1 MPKVSVVVPVYKVE
15 DYLSRCV
22 DSILEQT
29 FCDFELILVDDGSPD
44 RSGYI
49 CDYYALNDNR
59 VKVIHKQNGGLSSAR
74 NCAIEWIFSNSDS
87 EWITFIDSDDW
98 LHKDYLKLLVNSALN
113 TGADISICRFVRT
126 EYFDKNEVSSDINEK
141 IIFYNSEK
149 FFMEHNVEA
158 IIACAKLYK
167 RKFFSDIRYPE
178 GRLHEDEFTTYKI
191 LFQCKDICFVD
202 EVLYYYFIN
211 PESITSG
218 NSSEIWKPGKMA
230 FNDAVEER
238 LIYFKEKNMDKLYL
252 WQLEHYMYF
261 LCDSCKY
268 ITESGNSD
276 YKKKYLSDTRKR
288 LRKIIRLFEKTKGKS
303 LDKEK
308 IWIKQTAYPA
318 EMAVYWFFRGILE
331 RFSK

>member
-1 MPKVSVVVPVYKVE
+1 MLISVVVPVYKVE
-15 DYLSRCV
+15 EYLSRCV
-22 DSILEQT
+22 DSILNQT
-29 FCDFELILVDDGSPD
+29 FTDFELILVDDGSPD
-44 RSGYI
+44 NCGKM
-49 CDYYALNDNR
+49 CDEYAKSDNR
-59 VKVIHKQNGGLSSAR
+59 VTVIHRKNGGLSAAR
-74 NCAIEWIFSNSDS
+74 NSGIEWAFNNSDS
-87 EWITFIDSDDW
+87 EWITFIDSEDW
-98 LHKDYLKLLVNSALN
+98 VHADYLKILLDYAQKFN
-113 TGADISICRFVRT
+113 TEVSICDFLRTSDYIADDVLKEKLKVHKYSSEDFFVNR
-126 EYFDKNEVSSDINEK
+126 NLNAV
-141 IIFYNSEK
+141 
-149 FFMEHNVEA
+149 VA
-158 IIACAKLYK
+158 WGKLYK
-167 RKFFSDIRYPE
+167 KYFFKDIRYPE
-178 GRLHEDEFTTYKI
+178 GRLHEDEFTTYKV
-191 LFQCKDICFVD
+191 LFRCKNICFVD

>member
-1 MPKVSVVVPVYKVE
+1 
-15 DYLSRCV
+15 
-22 DSILEQT
+22 
-29 FCDFELILVDDGSPD
+29 
-44 RSGYI
+44 
-49 CDYYALNDNR
+49 
-59 VKVIHKQNGGLSSAR
+59 
-74 NCAIEWIFSNSDS
+74 
-87 EWITFIDSDDW
+87 
-98 LHKDYLKLLVNSALN
+98 
-113 TGADISICRFVRT
+113 
-126 EYFDKNEVSSDINEK
+126 
-141 IIFYNSEK
+141 
-149 FFMEHNVEA
+149 
-158 IIACAKLYK
+158 
-167 RKFFSDIRYPE
+167 
-178 GRLHEDEFTTYKI
+178 
-191 LFQCKDICFVD
+191 
-202 EVLYYYFIN
+202 
-211 PESITSG
+211 
-218 NSSEIWKPGKMA
+218 MA

-308 IWIKQTAYPA
+308 IWIKQTADPA